1 MSGTLLPQND
11 GWYRW
16 RPDPAPSVEVLVKV
30 VETGGGR
37 MAISSLRVEGAVNGE
52 VLRAIPLGRIE
63 ACANAQLGGWATPP
77 TSGGAT
83 ETRIRTS
90 GGAAPDGTGGWETP
104 PPGTPDEVGAVRRG
118 RPDSFYTSIARQP
131 ARWRHR
137 PADRPPTWP
146 SVTRCRPP
154 RHTAG
159 SKKPDAGTC
168 CARVS
173 PARPADG
180 PVRFSHTRGR
190 RDGRACH
197 AFA

>member
-1 MSGTLLPQND
+1 M
-11 GWYRW
+11 
-16 RPDPAPSVEVLVKV
+16 KV

-118 RPDSFYTSIARQP
+118 RPDSFYASIAREYG
-131 ARWRHR
+131 ALAASSSR
-137 PADRPPTWP
+137 PAADLAERHEVPASTAHRWIKEARRRHLLRPGQPGK
-146 SVTRCRPP
+146 
-154 RHTAG
+154 AG
-159 SKKPDAGTC
+159 
-168 CARVS
+168 
-173 PARPADG
+173 
-180 PVRFSHTRGR
+180 
-190 RDGRACH
+190 
-197 AFA
+197 